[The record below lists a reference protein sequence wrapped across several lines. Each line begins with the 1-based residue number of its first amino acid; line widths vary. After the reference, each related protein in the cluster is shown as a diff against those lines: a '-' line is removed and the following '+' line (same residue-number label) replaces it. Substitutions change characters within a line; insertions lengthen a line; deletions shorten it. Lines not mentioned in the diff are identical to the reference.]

1 VGILSVEAVN
11 RWEPGY
17 WAVRGWDREAVMKA
31 TSVIDT
37 VASGS
42 ERTGRA
48 QTIMAGGIAHAGVR
62 GISRVELQVD
72 GGDWHESQLRAPLS
86 DATWR
91 IWRAEVPVEAGKHVL
106 TVRCVD
112 GQGSPQLTA
121 VAPPHPGGATGL
133 YRGRRSQSSL
143 RRAPPL

>member
-72 GGDWHESQLRAPLS
+72 GGDWHEPNCERRCRTPRGGSGERTCPLRP
-86 DATWR
+86 
-91 IWRAEVPVEAGKHVL
+91 
-106 TVRCVD
+106 
-112 GQGSPQLTA
+112 GSTC
-121 VAPPHPGGATGL
+121 
-133 YRGRRSQSSL
+133 
-143 RRAPPL
+143 